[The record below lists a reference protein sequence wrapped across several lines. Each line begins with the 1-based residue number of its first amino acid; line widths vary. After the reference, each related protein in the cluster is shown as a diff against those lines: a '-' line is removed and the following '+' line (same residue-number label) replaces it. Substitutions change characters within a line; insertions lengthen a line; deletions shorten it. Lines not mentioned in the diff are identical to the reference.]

1 MYLKQVQVNKQI
13 QDQGYSY
20 EIMGNLFSALEWY
33 AKRYSGESFKNQ
45 KMIFNGYNN
54 FHCGNQKDL
63 DDLKNQIITQIEIF
77 KFSYQIY
84 IKENNKYDFPHNL
97 QKQQIIELLKN
108 WKKMIPDEKEHKFY
122 DLMIEIINGN
132 FNISFINELQKK
144 IENEGK
150 DGTIIDPNVIL
161 QGGVKVVN
169 YSQQMGEQIM
179 KEVENNPNYQPE
191 MKLGQDS
198 PSDIQIKMIEDDK
211 NKKMNNNLKN
221 KSEINIISILE
232 NCFYFGECYF
242 ILNNNVENYE
252 TKYIANKEYLY
263 KILFFYIQSIFD
275 TYLFLLENC
284 LKDFKK
290 KYGDSESITSFI
302 HEHYKN
308 ASFWKQQRKE
318 YCFIRFLY
326 ILDLNE
332 N

>member
-1 MYLKQVQVNKQI
+1 MCLKQVQVNKQI

-33 AKRYSGESFKNQ
+33 AKRKSGESFENQ
-45 KMIFNGYNN
+45 KMDFNGYNN
-54 FHCGNQKDL
+54 FHCGNKKEL

-97 QKQQIIELLKN
+97 QKEQIIELLKK

-122 DLMIEIINGN
+122 DSMIEIINGN
-132 FNISFINELQKK
+132 FNISFINELQTI

-150 DGTIIDPNVIL
+150 DRTIINPNVIL
-161 QGGVKVVN
+161 QGGIKVVN

-179 KEVENNPNYQPE
+179 KKVENNPNYQPE
-191 MKLGQDS
+191 MKLGQDN

-211 NKKMNNNLKN
+211 TNNNLKN

-242 ILNNNVENYE
+242 ILINNVDNYE

-263 KILFFYIQSIFD
+263 KILFFDIQSIFD

-290 KYGDSESITSFI
+290 KYGDSESITKFI
-302 HEHYKN
+302 HDHYNN
-308 ASFWKQQRKE
+308 ASCWKHQSKD
-318 YCFIRFLY
+318 YCFIDRFLN